1 MLTHTNEVQD
11 LIEELNKCRNA
22 YYNEDISL
30 ISDREY
36 DEKYDRLC
44 KLEEETGIIYANS
57 PTQNVGYEVKSS
69 LTKVKHNHPLLS
81 LAKTTDINEFSEY
94 FGDKIIVLMA
104 KMDGLTC
111 SLLYRG
117 GILVRAESRGNGE
130 VGEDITHN
138 ARVISNIPLEIP
150 FKGELIVDGECII
163 DYQTF
168 NEINQRENTEYK
180 NPRNLVSG
188 TMRQLNNA
196 IAANRN
202 VKFIAWRL
210 HSMTD
215 PNGGCAIEKNT
226 FSNCFCILN
235 SFGFSVVPHAF
246 IEPMYIEKCAEQ
258 IRNICDRNHFPI
270 DGLVGSFN
278 NIDYGLSLGST
289 SHHPKH
295 SLAFKFYQERN
306 ETTLRFIEWSV
317 SRTGLVNPVAVFDP
331 VEIDGTTVSRAT
343 LSNVSIIKEL
353 ELGIGDTVTV
363 IKANQIIPAITE
375 NLTKSGTYEIPTIC
389 PCCASPIT
397 IRCDNNRE
405 MLYCNNEK
413 CHDRVVD
420 KLVNFCGKNGMD
432 ILGLS
437 RETIDYLVTAGYI
450 NQYADIYNLRFA
462 NRLENA
468 NGFGKARVAK
478 LIDSINNSK
487 ARRLENVIVAIGIP
501 GVGKSNA
508 RAIAKYC
515 ESVAS
520 DKDNLLQLFVEY
532 SLNEYDWTCLDD
544 FGETTRDGI
553 NKYVAQHISEIEP
566 LCDILE
572 IEHTNI
578 PVSNNILNGN
588 TFCITGKLEVFPNR
602 NALVTEIEKN
612 GGKVVSGVTAKTDY
626 LITNDKRS
634 GSSKN
639 VNAAKYGTR
648 IITEKEFIILCET
661 KP

>member
-1 MLTHTNEVQD
+1 MATYTNEVQD
-11 LIEELNKCRNA
+11 LVEELNRYRNA
-22 YYNEDISL
+22 YYNENISL
-30 ISDREY
+30 VSDREY
-36 DEKYDRLC
+36 DEKFDRLC
-44 KLEEETGIIYANS
+44 KLEKETRIIYANS

-69 LTKVKHNHPLLS
+69 LSKVKHNHPLLS
-81 LAKTTDINEFSEY
+81 LAKTTEMREFIEY
-94 FGDKIIVLMA
+94 FGDKTIVLMA

-111 SLLYRG
+111 SLLYSEG
-117 GILVRAESRGNGE
+117 KLVRAESRGNGE

-168 NEINQRENTEYK
+168 DEINQVENTEYK

-188 TMRQLNNA
+188 TMRQLNNE
-196 IAANRN
+196 IAAKRN

-210 HSMTD
+210 HSMTGL
-215 PNGGCAIEKNT
+215 NGDMIDKNT
-226 FSNCFCILN
+226 FSNCFGILS
-235 SFGFSVVPHAF
+235 SFGFTVVPHAF
-246 IEPMYIEKCAEQ
+246 VEPKYIASCIEQ
-258 IRNICDRNHFPI
+258 IRNVCEKNYLPI

-278 NIDYGLSLGST
+278 DIAYGLSLGST

-306 ETTLRFIEWSV
+306 ETTLRNIEWSV

-353 ELGIGDTVTV
+353 ELGIGDIVTV

-375 NLTKSGTYEIPTIC
+375 NLTKSGTYEIPIVC
-389 PCCASPIT
+389 PCCGKPLT
-397 IRCDNNRE
+397 IRCDNGRE
-405 MLYCNNEK
+405 MLYCENEK

-420 KLVNFCGKNGMD
+420 KIVNFCGKNGMD
-432 ILGLS
+432 IVGLS
-437 RETIDYLVTAGYI
+437 RETIDYLVTFGYI
-450 NQYADIYNLRFA
+450 DQYADIYNLHSFA
-462 NRLENA
+462 DELEKA

-478 LIDSINNSK
+478 LIDAIDKSRT
-487 ARRLENVIVAIGIP
+487 RRLENVIVAIGIP
-501 GVGKSNA
+501 GVGKSSA
-508 RAIAKYC
+508 KAIARYC
-515 ESVAS
+515 EGEAPG
-520 DKDNLLQLFVEY
+520 KDNLLKLFVEY
-532 SLNEYDWTCLDD
+532 STSKFDWTYLDD

-553 NKYVAQHISEIEP
+553 NRYVSEHLFEIEP
-566 LCDILE
+566 LCSILK
-572 IEHTNI
+572 IEYNDGAAL
-578 PVSNNILNGN
+578 SNTLNGK

-602 NALVTEIEKN
+602 NALVAEIEKN

-626 LITNDKRS
+626 LITNDKCT

-639 VNAAKYGTR
+639 ASAAKYGTE
-648 IITEKEFIILCET
+648 IISEKEFITLCAT
-661 KP
+661 N